1 MADKPEFVD
10 LIKERTRQH
19 WRRPAKPADPEP
31 SGSRAR
37 LQPFNLDD
45 EELAAVNK
53 PEFVDLIKARTP
65 QHFRRPG
72 KVVAEPEPV
81 EEKRLSNWPPVRM
94 EQWRLVN
101 LTPWKMK
108 LKSWKFKDWV

>member
-10 LIKERTRQH
+10 LIKERTRQN
-19 WRRPAKPADPEP
+19 WRRPLKRKVGGQWHTAQPLVANGEEDAKP
-31 SGSRAR
+31 S
-37 LQPFNLDD
+37 
-45 EELAAVNK
+45 K
-53 PEFVDLIKARTP
+53 PEFVDLIGDRTP
-65 QHFRRPG
+65 QHFRRPP
-72 KVVAEPEPV
+72 KPVVAEPEPV
-81 EEKRLSNWPPVRM
+81 EEKRLSHWPPVRM

>member
-10 LIKERTRQH
+10 LIKDRTRQH
-19 WRRPAKPADPEP
+19 WRRPAKPVVP
-31 SGSRAR
+31 
-37 LQPFNLDD
+37 QPQRKPDSED
-45 EELAAVNK
+45 RPAVASK
-53 PEFVDLIKARTP
+53 PEYVDLIRDRTP
-65 QHFRRPG
+65 QHFRRPV
-72 KVVAEPEPV
+72 KAVAEPQPE

-94 EQWRLVN
+94 EQWRLAN